1 MKTLNKNWLA
11 LTSIFVSS
19 LIIVVTALTALS
31 QTAPVLTI
39 APAGTNGIVITVT
52 NAILADSYEVWW
64 TPALGNTAEYPW
76 TLAVP
81 GNVGQTNFL
90 LANWEYPTVFFR
102 GLLDTNAV
110 PLWES
115 ANPANP
121 TSGILHV
128 TIASP
133 ANGSSLN

>member
-1 MKTLNKNWLA
+1 MKTMNKTWLA
-11 LTSIFVSS
+11 LASICVSS

-39 APAGTNGIVITVT
+39 APSGTNGISITVS
-52 NAILADSYEVWW
+52 NAIPADSYEVWW
-64 TPALGNTAEYPW
+64 TPVLGNTASYPW
-76 TLAVP
+76 TLAAP
-81 GNVGQTNFL
+81 GTIGETNFL
-90 LANWEYPTVFFR
+90 LPNWEYPTVFFR

-115 ANPANP
+115 ANPGNP
-121 TSGILHV
+121 ASPILNV